1 MSFCEMLERDLLKFM
16 WYGGGNKEEKGRTNP
31 GDEDLQGGEIAL
43 QEQQMGKEELMEMGT
58 NPTERTGRKKK
69 SHRNG
74 LKDWTEMNPGTNQ
87 RSGVG
92 RNRRRRIESGKHLTE
107 RFS

>member
-58 NPTERTGRKKK
+58 NPTERNGQ
-69 SHRNG
+69 NG
-74 LKDWTEMNPGTNQ
+74 LKDWTEMNPGTNR